1 MHLGL
6 VLDSKLD
13 FTEQVN
19 NKMSKCN
26 ESIGIM
32 KKLSLI
38 LSRNSLLTIHKTFV
52 RPIVDYTD
60 ITYDKPLTEPF
71 KDK

>member
-1 MHLGL
+1 MRLGL

-19 NKMSKCN
+19 NKMYKCN

-38 LSRNSLLTIHKTFV
+38 LSRNNLLTIHKTFV